1 MRNRLEGKV
10 AIVTG
15 GLSGIGDAIARR
27 LLEEGARVIA
37 ADLSANTERLS
48 GQDIDPVRTDV
59 SDPEQVRDLVAQV
72 MDRHGRLDCLVNS
85 AGTGTERDFLDTP
98 VELFDRIVAVNLR
111 GTFVVG
117 QACARAMRK
126 GGGGSIVNIAS
137 VSGMTGNFHRSAY
150 GASKG
155 GVVTLSKVMAVD
167 LAASGIRVNVL
178 APGPV
183 DTPLV
188 RRMHSPESRAG
199 WAQRTPLGRYAQPEE
214 MAGAAAFLCSE
225 DASFVTGHVLA
236 VDGGF
241 LGAGLTAA

>member
-98 VELFDRIVAVNLR
+98 VELFD
-111 GTFVVG
+111 
-117 QACARAMRK
+117 
-126 GGGGSIVNIAS
+126 
-137 VSGMTGNFHRSAY
+137 
-150 GASKG
+150 
-155 GVVTLSKVMAVD
+155 LS
-167 LAASGIRVNVL
+167 LI
-178 APGPV
+178 
-183 DTPLV
+183 
-188 RRMHSPESRAG
+188 HI
-199 WAQRTPLGRYAQPEE
+199 
-214 MAGAAAFLCSE
+214 
-225 DASFVTGHVLA
+225 
-236 VDGGF
+236 
-241 LGAGLTAA
+241 